1 MCNFRAMSKTVSELS
16 PSDTIKKIDAMIKL
30 TLRKLSK
37 SSNRVRR
44 CLMSDDWQNGGRVM
58 AYGT

>member
-1 MCNFRAMSKTVSELS
+1 MCNFRAMSKVVSKLF
-16 PSDTIKKIDAMIKL
+16 PSDTIGKIDAMIKL

-44 CLMSDDWQNGGRVM
+44 CLMDDDLRNEGAAANVM
-58 AYGT
+58 S